1 MRLAPPSLEIQGQWA
16 EAGGLYPFLASSSV
30 DPYTRISYVSFRQR
44 TGGESGAFFDYT
56 ARYGAMR
63 EEEDRVTVR
72 DILSTH
78 QELADKDKPNNE
90 LFDTLTKQMGLTS
103 LLDLPMIT
111 LSNGQTRRARV
122 VKAILDRPELLL
134 LDEPL
139 SK

>member
-30 DPYTRISYVSFRQR
+30 DPYTRISHVSFRQR
-44 TGGESGAFFDYT
+44 SGGESGAFFDYT

-78 QELADKDKPNNE
+78 RADKSNSG

-103 LLDLPMIT
+103 LLDLPMIA

>member
-1 MRLAPPSLEIQGQWA
+1 MRLAPPTLEIQGQWA
-16 EAGGLYPFLASSSV
+16 ESGGLYPFLASSSV
-30 DPYTRISYVSFRQR
+30 DPYTRISHVSFRQR
-44 TGGESGAFFDYT
+44 SGGESGAFFDYT

-78 QELADKDKPNNE
+78 QADKSNCG

-103 LLDLPMIT
+103 LLDLPMIA